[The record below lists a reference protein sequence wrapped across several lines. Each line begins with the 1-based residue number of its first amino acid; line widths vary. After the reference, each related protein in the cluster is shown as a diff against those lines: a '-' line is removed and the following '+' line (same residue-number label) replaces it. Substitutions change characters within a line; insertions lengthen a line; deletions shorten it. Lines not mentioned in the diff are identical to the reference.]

1 MAAGRGQLTGR
12 ASAPDD
18 QGETAGSDTAR
29 LLLRDGLSPVM
40 DEIAIRDPRPGDADT
55 LEALITS
62 HFSEGSSYGVDLGVD
77 DPTYHVLIA
86 VEGDAEAG
94 DDEKEDRE
102 EGDGEE
108 GDGEE
113 GVNEGDRDGAILG
126 VMALREFE
134 DPAAVADEMYFF
146 DDPDLLPP
154 AALYGHL
161 EMGYVRPDATGRGI
175 GSRLLER
182 LHAIGADRGVD
193 LFLADSWYHGGD
205 DSPEKLFC
213 AHGYETVHRDPIER
227 SADECPKCDGECVCA
242 GALAVRR
249 VAGHDVAGHERRD
262 EGDAEATRS

>member
-1 MAAGRGQLTGR
+1 
-12 ASAPDD
+12 
-18 QGETAGSDTAR
+18 
-29 LLLRDGLSPVM
+29 M
-40 DEIAIRDPRPGDADT
+40 DEIAIREPRPGDAEP

-62 HFSEGSSYGVDLGVD
+62 HFSEGSSYGVDLGLD
-77 DPTYHVLIA
+77 DQTYHVLVA
-86 VEGDAEAG
+86 VEGGTE
-94 DDEKEDRE
+94 RR
-102 EGDGEE
+102 GDG
-108 GDGEE
+108 GSDADG
-113 GVNEGDRDGAILG
+113 DGAILG
-126 VMALREFE
+126 VMALREFG
-134 DPAAVADEMYFF
+134 DRAATADEMYFF
-146 DDPDLLPP
+146 DDPALLPD
-154 AALYGHL
+154 AERYGHL